1 MSNDVS
7 VAEIVVGEAKIRFE
21 VPTSLYNIISEHA
34 RTDDLK
40 LYNYN
45 AEQIIDILRSF
56 VPEDKRPPTH
66 RQESY
71 AKSIAKALNIELP
84 DEVLS
89 SSESCSEF
97 LGTYSEQ
104 YQEKRTQIAEF
115 RSRNKALISTANRVG
130 RWQSAKLLLE
140 QGAPIEEVAD
150 QFGVK
155 PPTIEKYIVQFNEW
169 SLVASSDGTYDIV
182 QRLIERQSTGED
194 IYALYDENLG
204 ATTHN
209 K

>member
-1 MSNDVS
+1 MSNEVS
-7 VAEIVVGEAKIRFE
+7 IAEIVVGEARVSFE
-21 VPTSLYNIISEHA
+21 IPTSLYNIISEHA
-34 RTDDLK
+34 KADDLK
-40 LYNYN
+40 LYSYN

-56 VPEDKRPPTH
+56 VPEDKKPPTH

-71 AKSIAKALNIELP
+71 AKSIAKALNINLP

-97 LGTYSEQ
+97 LDTYSEQ
-104 YQEKRTQIAEF
+104 YQEQRAKIAEF
-115 RSRNKALISTANRVG
+115 RSRNKALISTANKVG

-140 QGAPIEEVAD
+140 QRTPIEKVAE

-155 PPTIEKYIVQFNEW
+155 PPTIEKYVMQFNEW
-169 SLVASSDGTYDIV
+169 SFVASSNGTYDIV
-182 QRLIERQSTGED
+182 QNLIKRQSAGED

-204 ATTHN
+204 
-209 K
+209 